1 MQQAVAG
8 GQLQQATVVEQ
19 QTVVMEKE
27 TSAGNDG
34 FKDASKMSS
43 CVDIEPQPQP
53 QRSPPS
59 GFWSC
64 LYRAL
69 DVCDHLGERIADF
82 LGITSP
88 RFQYVIDEHNRIE
101 KRKKE
106 KAEKELRARLKRE
119 EKFTNLE
126 AQHPPACPQSDPN
139 LVQPISLAPEP
150 VAAVEAGP
158 SSPSPESSGNEAT
171 AGAQCTNI
179 QEVA

>member
-106 KAEKELRARLKRE
+106 KVHLPQPTVLHSERSKIAGGHISILQEVLQLRTGLSVV
-119 EKFTNLE
+119 F
-126 AQHPPACPQSDPN
+126 
-139 LVQPISLAPEP
+139 
-150 VAAVEAGP
+150 
-158 SSPSPESSGNEAT
+158 SGNIAP
-171 AGAQCTNI
+171 
-179 QEVA
+179 